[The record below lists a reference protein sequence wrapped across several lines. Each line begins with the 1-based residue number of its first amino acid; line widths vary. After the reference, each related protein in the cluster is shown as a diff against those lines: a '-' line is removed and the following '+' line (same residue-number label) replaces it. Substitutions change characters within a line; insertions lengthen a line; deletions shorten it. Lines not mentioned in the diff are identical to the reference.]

1 MTPIGLVAMLFGVA
15 VLLDLL
21 ARRINVPRPVL
32 LVIGGGALAFV
43 PHLPPVSLAP
53 STIFLIF
60 IPPIL
65 FWTALNAS
73 ARDYA
78 HEWRSIAFLATV
90 PVLLTM
96 VAVAAV
102 AQFMVPGMTW
112 PAAFAL
118 GAIVAPP
125 DAVAAIAVL
134 SRLGLPRRIVTI
146 LEGESLVNDA
156 TALVAYRVAVLAVVT
171 GTFSL
176 GSVLI
181 HLPLVVIGGVAIGW
195 FVGHLV
201 AAIRRRLPESPDLEN
216 TLSLLTP
223 YVAYLAADRFET
235 SGVLAVVTVGLYLG
249 RAEPKLASARTRL
262 QAAGLW
268 TVMSFLLESLSFI
281 LIGLALPWIAQ
292 HVRGESPSAIAA
304 ASGVDHRDGHH
315 RAPRLGVPGAWLAG
329 AIGRQ
334 QFRWRGVFFVGWT
347 GLRGGTSLALA
358 LALPLV
364 TDDGT
369 PFPARAVIIVLTFAV
384 ILGTLVV
391 QGVTLAPL
399 ARALEL
405 QGHDNAEEESV
416 ARIAVVEAGLA
427 RLDDLARDDTTTSP
441 VVDHLRNAHH
451 ARLSALTNATA
462 TYRADTFLRLRGAM
476 LDAERSALIELRDN
490 GTIGDDVLRKVQ
502 EDLDLET
509 VLLTP
514 PGGATRTG

>member
-1 MTPIGLVAMLFGVA
+1 VPAVGLIVVLFGVA

-21 ARRINVPRPVL
+21 ARAINVPRPVL

-73 ARDYA
+73 ARDYRR
-78 HEWRSIAFLATV
+78 EWRSIGILATV

-96 VAVAAV
+96 AAV
-102 AQFMVPGMTW
+102 ATVARAVVPGVTW

-125 DAVAAIAVL
+125 DAVAATAVL

-156 TALVAYRVAVLAVVT
+156 TALVAYRIAVIAVVT
-171 GTFSL
+171 GAFSL
-176 GSVLI
+176 RTALL
-181 HLPLVVIGGVAIGW
+181 HLPVVAIGGVVIGVVTGV
-195 FVGHLV
+195 VV
-201 AAIRRRLPESPDLEN
+201 AAVRRRLPDSPDLEN
-216 TLSLLTP
+216 TISLLTP
-223 YVAYLAADRFET
+223 YLAYMAADHLDT
-235 SGVLAVVTVGLYLG
+235 SGILAVVAAGLYLG
-249 RAEPKLASARTRL
+249 RVEPSIVSARTRL

-268 TVMSFLLESLSFI
+268 TVMAFLLESLSFI

-292 HVRGESPSAIAA
+292 HVQGENPVTIVEQGALITAT
-304 ASGVDHRDGHH
+304 VIVV
-315 RAPRLGVPGAWLAG
+315 RLIWVFPGAWLARAAG
-329 AIGRQ
+329 DEQ
-334 QFRWRGVFFVGWT
+334 PRWRGILFVGWT

-364 TDDGT
+364 DDDGT
-369 PFPARAVIIVLTFAV
+369 PFPARAVIVVLTFAV

-399 ARALEL
+399 ARLLKL
-405 QGHDNAEEESV
+405 QGQPGSTEESA

-427 RLDDLARDDTTTSP
+427 RLNTLAGDDADEAP
-441 VVDHLRNAHH
+441 IVEHLRNAHH
-451 ARLSALTNATA
+451 ARLKALVHPT
-462 TYRADTFLRLRGAM
+462 TYTGTFRKETFLRLRTAM
-476 LDAERSALIELRDN
+476 LDAERAALIRLRDD

-509 VLLTP
+509 VLLHP
-514 PGGATRTG
+514 S

>member
-1 MTPIGLVAMLFGVA
+1 VTPIGLVAMLFGVA

-43 PHLPPVSLAP
+43 PDLPPVSLAP

-78 HEWRSIAFLATV
+78 HEWRSIAFLATI

-96 VAVAAV
+96 AAVAAV
-102 AQFMVPGMTW
+102 ARVAVPGMTW

-125 DAVAAIAVL
+125 DAVAAVAVL

-176 GSVLI
+176 GSVFL

-195 FVGHLV
+195 LVGILV

-281 LIGLALPWIAQ
+281 LIGLALPWIVQ
-292 HVRGESPSAIAA
+292 HVRGESPWGLARQAA
-304 ASGVDHRDGHH
+304 LITATVILV
-315 RAPRLGVPGAWLAG
+315 RLAWVFPGAWLAG
-329 AIGRQ
+329 AMGKQ
-334 QFRWRGVFFVGWT
+334 TFRWRGVFFVGWT

-364 TDDGT
+364 DDDGT
-369 PFPARAVIIVLTFAV
+369 PFPARAVIVVLTFAV

-391 QGVTLAPL
+391 QGATLAPL
-399 ARALEL
+399 ARVLKL
-405 QGHDNAEEESV
+405 QGHADTQEESV

-427 RLDDLARDDTTTSP
+427 RLDDLTRDDTTSSP
-441 VVDHLRNAHH
+441 VVDHLRNAHN

-514 PGGATRTG
+514 PGGETRTG